1 MTAMN
6 DAVSPPPPPEPSPGL
21 PPELPPEL
29 PPLSGLAS
37 GLTPP
42 APPEFPPTPP
52 EFPPAPPAPP
62 ESAVPL
68 ATFLPPPA
76 VESQFVTPAG
86 IPRSWKYL
94 GLGCAFVVV
103 AMCVL
108 GALGVGW
115 GVGKVGGV
123 ISQVKANP
131 EKFTA
136 EMRVK
141 ADPMLELMTSN
152 EAAGEITFRNTKN
165 GEIVTLSYTEAAQG
179 PGLLS
184 GVGLRGD
191 ATGSTAAASTAA
203 AAALPAWFPLMDGLT
218 LSPAVIRSSTAAH
231 DSIRLTGT
239 TTATTEEVVTFFN
252 DELDAR
258 GFTVS
263 RQSQRAD
270 GSTMELVE
278 ASEAS
283 MARHVTITVSRPEA
297 TAPAMIILTIEEPP
311 ASR

>member
-1 MTAMN
+1 MTGMN
-6 DAVSPPPPPEPSPGL
+6 DAVSPPPPPEPSLG
-21 PPELPPEL
+21 LPPEL

-52 EFPPAPPAPP
+52 EFPLAPPAPP

-68 ATFLPPPA
+68 AAFLPPPA
-76 VESQFVTPAG
+76 AESQFVTPAG
-86 IPRSWKYL
+86 IPRSWKCL

-152 EAAGEITFRNTKN
+152 EAAGEITFRNTKS

-191 ATGSTAAASTAA
+191 ATGPTAAASTA

-297 TAPAMIILTIEEPP
+297 TAPVMIILTIEEPP

>member
-1 MTAMN
+1 M
-6 DAVSPPPPPEPSPGL
+6 V
-21 PPELPPEL
+21 
-29 PPLSGLAS
+29 
-37 GLTPP
+37 
-42 APPEFPPTPP
+42 
-52 EFPPAPPAPP
+52 
-62 ESAVPL
+62 
-68 ATFLPPPA
+68 
-76 VESQFVTPAG
+76 AG
-86 IPRSWKYL
+86 
-94 GLGCAFVVV
+94 CVV
-103 AMCVL
+103 

-136 EMRVK
+136 EMMVK
-141 ADPMLELMTSN
+141 ADPTLELITSN
-152 EAAGEITFRNTKN
+152 EAAGEITFRNTQN
-165 GEIVTLSYTEAAQG
+165 GEIVTLSYAEAAQG

-184 GVGLRGD
+184 RAGARAD
-191 ATGSTAAASTAA
+191 TTGSTAAASTAA
-203 AAALPAWFPLMDGLT
+203 GALPGWFPLMDGLT

-231 DSIRLTGT
+231 DSVRLTGT

-263 RQSQRAD
+263 RQSQRVD

-297 TAPAMIILTIEEPP
+297 TAPAMVILTIEEPP

>member
-1 MTAMN
+1 MNSMN
-6 DAVSPPPPPEPSPGL
+6 DAVSPPPPPPEPPSGLPSELSPHSELPCGL
-21 PPELPPEL
+21 TPPELPE
-29 PPLSGLAS
+29 
-37 GLTPP
+37 
-42 APPEFPPTPP
+42 PPTPP
-52 EFPPAPPAPP
+52 AFPPVLPELPPAPP
-62 ESAVPL
+62 ESPVP
-68 ATFLPPPA
+68 AFIPSPA
-76 VESQFVTPAG
+76 GESQFVTAAG

-94 GLGCAFVVV
+94 GLGCALVVV
-103 AMCVL
+103 AGCVV

-115 GVGKVGGV
+115 GVGKVGSV

-136 EMRVK
+136 EMMVK
-141 ADPMLELMTSN
+141 ADPTLELITSN
-152 EAAGEITFRNTKN
+152 EAAGEITFRNTQS
-165 GEIVTLSYTEAAQG
+165 GEIVTLSYAEAAQG
-179 PGLLS
+179 SSLLS
-184 GVGLRGD
+184 GVGSQADTTAL
-191 ATGSTAAASTAA
+191 TAAASTAA
-203 AAALPAWFPLMDGLT
+203 AALPDWFPLMDGLT

-231 DSIRLTGT
+231 DSIRLSGT

-283 MARHVTITVSRPEA
+283 MGRHVTITVSRPEA

>member
-1 MTAMN
+1 M
-6 DAVSPPPPPEPSPGL
+6 
-21 PPELPPEL
+21 
-29 PPLSGLAS
+29 
-37 GLTPP
+37 
-42 APPEFPPTPP
+42 
-52 EFPPAPPAPP
+52 
-62 ESAVPL
+62 
-68 ATFLPPPA
+68 
-76 VESQFVTPAG
+76 
-86 IPRSWKYL
+86 
-94 GLGCAFVVV
+94 VV
-103 AMCVL
+103 AGCVV

-115 GVGKVGGV
+115 GVGKVGSV
-123 ISQVKANP
+123 IFQVKANP

-141 ADPMLELMTSN
+141 ADPTLELITSN
-152 EAAGEITFRNTKN
+152 EVAGEVTFRNTKS
-165 GEIVTLSYTEAAQG
+165 GDIVTLSYAEAAQG
-179 PGLLS
+179 SGLLS
-184 GVGLRGD
+184 G
-191 ATGSTAAASTAA
+191 AGSRADTTALTAAASTAA
-203 AAALPAWFPLMDGLT
+203 VALPDWFPLMDGLT

-231 DSIRLTGT
+231 DSIRLSGT
-239 TTATTEEVVTFFN
+239 TTATTEQVVTFFN

-283 MARHVTITVSRPEA
+283 MGRHVTITVSRPEA

>member
-1 MTAMN
+1 MNSMN
-6 DAVSPPPPPEPSPGL
+6 DAVSPPPPPPEPSSGL
-21 PPELPPEL
+21 PFELPPPSEL
-29 PPLSGLAS
+29 PS

-42 APPEFPPTPP
+42 APPAPPEPPAFPPVLP
-52 EFPPAPPAPP
+52 ELPPAPP
-62 ESAVPL
+62 ESPVSPVP
-68 ATFLPPPA
+68 AFPPSSA
-76 VESQFVTPAG
+76 GESQFVTEAG

-94 GLGCAFVVV
+94 GLGCALVVV
-103 AMCVL
+103 AGCVV

-115 GVGKVGGV
+115 GVGKVGSV

-136 EMRVK
+136 EMMVK
-141 ADPMLELMTSN
+141 TDPTLELITSN
-152 EAAGEITFRNTKN
+152 EAAGEITFRNTKS
-165 GEIVTLSYTEAAQG
+165 GEIVTLSYAEAAQG
-179 PGLLS
+179 SGLLS
-184 GVGLRGD
+184 G
-191 ATGSTAAASTAA
+191 AGSRADTTALTAAASTAA
-203 AAALPAWFPLMDGLT
+203 AALPDWFPLMNGLM

-231 DSIRLTGT
+231 DAIRLSGT

-263 RQSQRAD
+263 RQSQQAD

-283 MARHVTITVSRPEA
+283 MGRHVTITVSRPEA